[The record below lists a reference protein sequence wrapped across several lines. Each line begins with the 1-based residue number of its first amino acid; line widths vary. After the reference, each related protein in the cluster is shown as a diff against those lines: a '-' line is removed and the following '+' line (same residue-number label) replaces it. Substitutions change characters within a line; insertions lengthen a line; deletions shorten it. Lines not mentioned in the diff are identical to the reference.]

1 MRYGLV
7 FLAVF
12 NLWLAPVAAA
22 TSPCAMHSATSQS
35 HKAPQESGTALKHDV
50 KHEGHKSLANRP
62 NSHHHQA
69 MSALMAKHSRG
80 LSAGASHGHG
90 TTQASASVGGD
101 CDCCDDGGCQ
111 CQSTCHFGTG
121 FVLFHLLPNLL
132 LNLQAQKITDL
143 HQIHWLQQPVL
154 PPFRPPIA

>member
-35 HKAPQESGTALKHDV
+35 HKALQQSGTALKHGV
-50 KHEGHKSLANRP
+50 KHERHKSLANRP

-69 MSALMAKHSRG
+69 MSASVSKHSRG
-80 LSAGASHGHG
+80 LSAGTSHG
-90 TTQASASVGGD
+90 TAQASAAVGDG
-101 CDCCDDGGCQ
+101 CDCCDDGSCQ

-121 FVLFHLLPNLL
+121 FVLFYPLSNLL
-132 LNLQAQKITDL
+132 LNLQVQKITDL
-143 HQIHWLQQPVL
+143 HQVHWLQQPVL
-154 PPFRPPIA
+154 PPFRPPIG